1 MKCTRI
7 LCYADH
13 MAVTWAALGLMALVS
28 FGFMGLVWS
37 KVDALGSE
45 FCIEIGQVRSEI
57 GQVRR
62 EIGRLGTKIDALGR
76 ELRQH
81 PATA

>member
-7 LCYADH
+7 LCYAYP
-13 MAVTWAALGLMALVS
+13 MAVTWAALGVLALVS

-37 KVDALGSE
+37 KIDALGS
-45 FCIEIGQVRSEI
+45 QL
-57 GQVRR
+57 QNQ
-62 EIGRLGTKIDALGR
+62 IGRLDTKIDALGR

-81 PATA
+81 PATT